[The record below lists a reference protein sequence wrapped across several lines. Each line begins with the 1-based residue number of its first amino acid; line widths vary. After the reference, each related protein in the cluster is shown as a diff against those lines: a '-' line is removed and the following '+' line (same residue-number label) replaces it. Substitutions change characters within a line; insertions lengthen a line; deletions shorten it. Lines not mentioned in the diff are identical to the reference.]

1 MGRPGS
7 HRRQHSRRTP
17 HEAVEPQAAG
27 SIESDSLSLRH
38 VAANPYTFDGQRDR
52 LSIEVTMSHGRGIR
66 ARVLRVYLVVVLG
79 ISLLSVLVAMV
90 LQYIKG

>member
-7 HRRQHSRRTP
+7 HRQQHSRRTP
-17 HEAVEPQAAG
+17 QEAVEPQAAG

-38 VAANPYTFDGQRDR
+38 VAANPYTSDGQRDR

-66 ARVLRVYLVVVLG
+66 ARVLRVYLVLDLG
-79 ISLLSVLVAMV
+79 DLPAVVLVAMV